1 MAGKTDSARR
11 GEGFSIRR
19 VSNPRSARLN
29 RSWSD
34 PRGTNLPE
42 VPWLSDGCGVLT
54 WNSRCGR
61 GAISFP
67 SSNSASTKKRLEVFE
82 ADEAAL
88 LGELRNYSQHKFLPY
103 LAPSFHFHRACPW
116 RSFSFG

>member
-1 MAGKTDSARR
+1 M
-11 GEGFSIRR
+11 
-19 VSNPRSARLN
+19 
-29 RSWSD
+29 
-34 PRGTNLPE
+34 
-42 VPWLSDGCGVLT
+42 
-54 WNSRCGR
+54 
-61 GAISFP
+61 SFP
-67 SSNSASTKKRLEVFE
+67 SSELGEYKKKRLEVFE